1 MQLPGLSNEQLNM
14 NNCTPEAKGYG
25 TYWYRVENIERHG
38 GNTVTTFLILFIVMF
53 KLTFV
58 LFSYELYQRLI
69 KQELYK
75 KTHKRYYT
83 YWSAQVLILG
93 GLIGL
98 SIFADKRQSNQVAL
112 DTFWGSVI
120 VDFVVAVVI
129 LGIVTLKANPLSEWK
144 CLRNVDEDDDQV
156 ETDNNSRF
164 IPPPLLVFCQ
174 CQITNERG
182 KRCMQS
188 TKQVIIILANGVSL
202 FLFLAIGSYVA
213 QAVPAIGTSYY
224 VNPTSTLIRL
234 GFFELAIFIL
244 LVEIS
249 YFIFLCDKLSW
260 LCYIKIKKC
269 LPDELSNESD
279 YVSVYVNECKEERN
293 DEEQNDEEQNDE
305 EQDDNDSVQD
315 DRPAAGHDGVNGERQ
330 QQETIA
336 ATQPISI
343 EQRRHQD
350 NAAKSLPES
359 KGPTEPTAMRQ
370 RSNSDPSVPLI
381 KPTGRCMKNYG
392 ATTATL
398 GITAHSLS
406 HGNTPR
412 SPGSPPASGPPGG
425 PPAPGPPSGHPAPG
439 GQGDLLVPGP
449 PGGHPAPG
457 PPGGHSGPP
466 APGPPGGHP
475 GPTAPAGPLGGP
487 PAPGGQG
494 PAPEPPGGHSGPPA
508 PGPPGGHPG
517 PAAPGPLG
525 GPPAPGGQGPA
536 PGAADLPAPR
546 IQNEKKYSCR
556 WYWLCIV
563 FFQILTLAFM
573 IGVSAPALY
582 FLMQIV
588 IDQTSNSNND
598 FKDLLSIL
606 PTIALNAWL
615 LLKHGDIIHAMKEI
629 VKSAAKQQRRA
640 TEH

>member
-1 MQLPGLSNEQLNM
+1 MQLPGLSNEQPKV
-14 NNCTPEAKGYG
+14 NNGTPEAKGYG
-25 TYWYRVENIERHG
+25 TYWYRVENIEKHG

-69 KQELYK
+69 KQKLYK
-75 KTHKRYYT
+75 KTHQRYYT
-83 YWSAQVLILG
+83 YWSAQVLIFG

-98 SIFADKRQSNQVAL
+98 SIFAGKFQSNRVAL
-112 DTFWGSVI
+112 DTFWSSVV
-120 VDFVVAVVI
+120 VDFIVTIVI

-156 ETDNNSRF
+156 EAEDNSRF
-164 IPPPLLVFCQ
+164 IPPPLLVCCQ
-174 CQITNERG
+174 CQISNERG

-188 TKQVIIILANGVSL
+188 TKQVIIVLANGVSL

-213 QAVPAIGTSYY
+213 QAIPAIAMSYY

-244 LVEIS
+244 LVEVS
-249 YFIFLCDKLSW
+249 YLIFLCDKLSW
-260 LCYIKIKKC
+260 LCYIKIKEC
-269 LPDELSNESD
+269 LPDELSNELD
-279 YVSVYVNECKEERN
+279 YISVYVNECKEERN

-305 EQDDNDSVQD
+305 EQDDEEQDDEEQNDNDVQD

-343 EQRRHQD
+343 ERRRQQD
-350 NAAKSLPES
+350 NAVKSLPES
-359 KGPTEPTAMRQ
+359 KAPTEPTAMRQ

-381 KPTGRCMKNYG
+381 KPTGRCMNNYG
-392 ATTATL
+392 ATTATP
-398 GITAHSLS
+398 GKTARPLS
-406 HGNTPR
+406 DGNTPDPR
-412 SPGSPPASGPPGG
+412 PPSSPPTPGPPGG
-425 PPAPGPPSGHPAPG
+425 PPAPGPP
-439 GQGDLLVPGP
+439 GDPL
-449 PGGHPAPG
+449 APG
-457 PPGGHSGPP
+457 PPGSPP
-466 APGPPGGHP
+466 APGPP
-475 GPTAPAGPLGGP
+475 
-487 PAPGGQG
+487 
-494 PAPEPPGGHSGPPA
+494 SGPPA
-508 PGPPGGHPG
+508 
-517 PAAPGPLG
+517 LG
-525 GPPAPGGQGPA
+525 GQDPAPGT
-536 PGAADLPAPR
+536 
-546 IQNEKKYSCR
+546 QNATQQKKYSCR

-563 FFQILTLAFM
+563 FFQIFTLAFM

-582 FLMQIV
+582 FLMRIV

-629 VKSAAKQQRRA
+629 VKSAAKQQRKA
-640 TEH
+640 TER